1 MNKGEGSEAGRFD
14 TDAGALER
22 RLEAHERH
30 SSADINDWIFR
41 HLEAGEGMSIMELG
55 CGSGHQTIPLAN
67 MVGERG
73 RVLAVDVSGEA
84 LSRLTESAEHA
95 GLLGRIEILE
105 ADFSELDRLEHTH
118 TFERVLAAFSL
129 YYAKDPRAL
138 MQVIAEHLLDGG
150 IFFFCGPARGN
161 NFKMKQFHYDL
172 LGIDAAD
179 LSDPVETFME
189 ETAIHIAEAVFDG
202 VARHHFTNPLTFDSP
217 ESLTRYWSAYN
228 LFDPALQG
236 DFELA
241 AEDYFHRHSDF
252 TTVKKTLGVK
262 ICSGERDRNKQ
273 P

>member
-1 MNKGEGSEAGRFD
+1 MNEGEGLEGGRFD

-22 RLEAHERH
+22 RLEAHKRY
-30 SSADINDWIFR
+30 SSADINAWIFQ
-41 HLEAGEGMSIMELG
+41 HLEVDVGMSVLELG

-73 RVLAVDVSGEA
+73 SVLAVDVSGEA
-84 LSRLTESAEHA
+84 LARLTESAEHG
-95 GLLGRIEILE
+95 GLLQRIEILE
-105 ADFSELDRLEHTH
+105 ADFSELDRMEHAR

-129 YYAKDPRAL
+129 YYAKDPRGL
-138 MQVIAEHLLDGG
+138 MQVIAEHLLEGG

-179 LSDPVETFME
+179 RSDPVETFME
-189 ETAIHIAEAVFDG
+189 ETGIHIAEAIFNDVE
-202 VARHHFTNPLTFDSP
+202 RLHFTNPLVFDSP
-217 ESLTRYWSAYN
+217 ESLVRYWRAYN
-228 LFDPALQG
+228 LFDPVLQD

-241 AEDYFHRHSDF
+241 VEDHFHRHSEF

-262 ICSGERDRNKQ
+262 IYAGGRTRNKQ